1 MAEHKHG
8 SEVRQCASRN
18 AAAWQVVLEAAD
30 QLAGPIN
37 VTNASIGRQ
46 SASQRAAIA
55 PRAKFGRQADLRR
68 I

>member
-1 MAEHKHG
+1 MAEHTHG

-18 AAAWQVVLEAAD
+18 AAARQRVLEAAD
-30 QLAGPIN
+30 QLDGPIN
-37 VTNASIGRQ
+37 VTDTKIGRQ

-55 PRAKFGRQADLRR
+55 PRAKFVRQADLRR